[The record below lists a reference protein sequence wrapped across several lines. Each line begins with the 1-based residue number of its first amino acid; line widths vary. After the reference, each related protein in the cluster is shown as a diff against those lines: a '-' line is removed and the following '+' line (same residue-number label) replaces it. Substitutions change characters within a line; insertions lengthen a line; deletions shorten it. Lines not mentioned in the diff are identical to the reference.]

1 MQMQQNTD
9 LLKSFHRLFALSK
22 TSLPYPPLQK
32 GETRM
37 SAEDNKAIVRRMY
50 EEVFN
55 QGNVAL
61 VDELIAPN
69 MVDHFDLP
77 SNVPLPAELQFHPEE
92 FKHFVSQWRTTFPD
106 FQYTIEL
113 QVAEG
118 DLVVTRATGR
128 GTHLGE
134 YRGMSFKGIPPTG
147 KQVTWT
153 ITAIDR
159 IADGKIVESW
169 FNEDAVGR
177 LQQIGA
183 LPTPEPAS

>member
-1 MQMQQNTD
+1 MST
-9 LLKSFHRLFALSK
+9 
-22 TSLPYPPLQK
+22 
-32 GETRM
+32 ET
-37 SAEDNKAIVRRMY
+37 NKAIVRRVY

-55 QGNVAL
+55 KGNVAV

-69 MVDHFDLP
+69 MVQHWDFP
-77 SNVPLPAELQFHPEE
+77 TNAPVPAEFQFDREE
-92 FKHFVSQWRTTFPD
+92 FKRFASQWRTTFPD

-118 DLVVTRATGR
+118 DLVVTRATAR
-128 GTHLGE
+128 GTHTGE
-134 YRGMSFKGIPPTG
+134 YRGLSFKGIPPTG

-153 ITAIDR
+153 VTAIDR
-159 IADGKIVESW
+159 IDDGKIVESW

-183 LPTPEPAS
+183 LPMPG